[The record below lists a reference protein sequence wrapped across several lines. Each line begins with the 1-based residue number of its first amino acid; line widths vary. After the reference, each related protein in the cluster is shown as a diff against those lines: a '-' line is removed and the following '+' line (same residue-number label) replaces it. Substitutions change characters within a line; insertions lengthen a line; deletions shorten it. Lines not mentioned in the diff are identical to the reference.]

1 MRFLPAP
8 VLANETGR
16 LAALHQFRILD
27 TEREERFDRLTRL
40 ASLITGAP
48 IALISL
54 VDSERQWFKSR
65 VGLEVAETNR
75 DISFCG
81 HAIVS
86 DEIMVVPDAL
96 RDDRFAENPLV
107 TGDPFIRF
115 YAGVP
120 LVARNGY
127 RLGTLCVIDTQPRD
141 GLTEIEKEALLTLAH
156 TAMDEI
162 ELSLAAQTLRD
173 QESEL
178 NRYFEVM
185 GASTDFMALA
195 SADCMIIGVNPAGRQ
210 MTGRGLSEDL
220 RFDSLE
226 SFFPEEICEMLWST
240 AVLVASRTGSWRG
253 ESLLRTK
260 QGDLIPV
267 EQVLLIHRDSSGEIE
282 FFSTVCRDLSE
293 RDEITRLRQLQLMK
307 DTFVSTV
314 SHELR
319 TPLTSIA
326 VSLSMFAD
334 GLMGE
339 LNDESMRVM
348 QIAQS
353 NAERLTQLIDD
364 ILDLEGTELGSRMLK
379 LERVTIS
386 EVVDPALSQLE
397 GHFAATGVQL
407 TTEIAIGR
415 DFVILCA
422 PDRITRVL
430 VNLLTNSVKY
440 SGSGASVVLR
450 VEAAADG
457 MVAFSVIDDGI
468 GIAEDSLPQLFD
480 EFWQADSSAS
490 RSVQGSGLGLAI
502 CKRIVD
508 KHGGFFEVESTLGEG
523 SIFRFFIPIG

>member
-27 TEREERFDRLTRL
+27 TEKEERFDRLTRL

-54 VDSERQWFKSR
+54 VDDERQWFKSR

-120 LVARNGY
+120 LLARNGY
-127 RLGTLCVIDTQPRD
+127 RLGTLCVIDTQPRE
-141 GLTEIEKEALLTLAH
+141 GLTETEGEALLTLAH
-156 TAMDEI
+156 TVMDEI
-162 ELSLAAQTLRD
+162 ELGLAAQTLRE
-173 QESEL
+173 QASEL
-178 NRYFEVM
+178 TRYFEVM
-185 GASTDFMALA
+185 GASTDFVALA
-195 SADCMIIGVNPAGRQ
+195 SADCMVIGVNPSGRQ
-210 MTGRGLSEDL
+210 MTGRGLTEDL
-220 RFDSLE
+220 TSLSLE
-226 SFFPEEICEMLWST
+226 SFFPPEICDMLWNT
-240 AVLVASRTGSWRG
+240 AVPVASRMGSWRG

-260 QGDLIPV
+260 LGDLIPV
-267 EQVLLIHRDSSGEIE
+267 EQVLLIHRDTFGEIE

-353 NAERLTQLIDD
+353 NAERLTQFIDD
-364 ILDLEGTELGSRMLK
+364 ILDLERIELGSQELRF
-379 LERVTIS
+379 ERVSVS
-386 EVVDPALSQLE
+386 EVVRPALSQLE
-397 GHFAATGVQL
+397 GHFAAAGIRL
-407 TTEIAIGR
+407 TTEIEIGQG
-415 DFVILCA
+415 FMILCA

-430 VNLLTNSVKY
+430 MNLLTNAVKY
-440 SGSGASVVLR
+440 SGDGASIILR
-450 VEAAADG
+450 VEAAADD
-457 MVAFSVIDDGI
+457 MVAFSVIDNGI
-468 GIAEDSLPQLFD
+468 GIAEESLPQLFD
-480 EFWQADSSAS
+480 PFWQADSSAS

-502 CKRIVD
+502 CQRIVE
-508 KHGGFFEVESTLGEG
+508 KHGGFFEVESTVGEG
-523 SIFRFFIPIG
+523 SMFRFFIPID

>member
-1 MRFLPAP
+1 
-8 VLANETGR
+8 
-16 LAALHQFRILD
+16 
-27 TEREERFDRLTRL
+27 
-40 ASLITGAP
+40 
-48 IALISL
+48 
-54 VDSERQWFKSR
+54 
-65 VGLEVAETNR
+65 
-75 DISFCG
+75 
-81 HAIVS
+81 
-86 DEIMVVPDAL
+86 
-96 RDDRFAENPLV
+96 
-107 TGDPFIRF
+107 
-115 YAGVP
+115 
-120 LVARNGY
+120 
-127 RLGTLCVIDTQPRD
+127 
-141 GLTEIEKEALLTLAH
+141 
-156 TAMDEI
+156 
-162 ELSLAAQTLRD
+162 
-173 QESEL
+173 
-178 NRYFEVM
+178 
-185 GASTDFMALA
+185 
-195 SADCMIIGVNPAGRQ
+195 
-210 MTGRGLSEDL
+210 
-220 RFDSLE
+220 
-226 SFFPEEICEMLWST
+226 
-240 AVLVASRTGSWRG
+240 
-253 ESLLRTK
+253 
-260 QGDLIPV
+260 
-267 EQVLLIHRDSSGEIE
+267 
-282 FFSTVCRDLSE
+282 
-293 RDEITRLRQLQLMK
+293 MK

-364 ILDLEGTELGSRMLK
+364 ILDLERTELGSRKLK

-415 DFVILCA
+415 DFMILCA

-440 SGSGASVVLR
+440 SGIGASVIMR

-490 RSVQGSGLGLAI
+490 RSVQGTGLGLAI